1 MEIRTK
7 ARSRVDRHRRFT
19 MPYSVTMCSTSMRVS
34 VATMHVRHDARNRA
48 ILGGRFQP
56 DEGLSTP
63 GEPGS
68 LDEIKL
74 PSRAAVLVPVDEFP
88 VDLAV
93 EIDFDGG
100 IDAHQIVVLRD
111 HVRS

>member
-1 MEIRTK
+1 
-7 ARSRVDRHRRFT
+7 
-19 MPYSVTMCSTSMRVS
+19 
-34 VATMHVRHDARNRA
+34 MHVRYDARNRA

-63 GEPGS
+63 GERGS

-100 IDAHQIVVLRD
+100 IDALEPFSGFPTPIPA
-111 HVRS
+111 SAGSWTS